1 MSPPC
6 NGPGPPT
13 VVWAVGVCLEGLLR
27 HVLKMTI
34 NSTQDSGRSPQP
46 CPLSFKL
53 LPLTF
58 TRGCPPCRECGSR
71 NHAAASGSR
80 T

>member
-6 NGPGPPT
+6 NGPGP
-13 VVWAVGVCLEGLLR
+13 AHSGLGVCLEGLLR
-27 HVLKMTI
+27 HVLGVTI

-58 TRGCPPCRECGSR
+58 TA
-71 NHAAASGSR
+71 NV
-80 T
+80 